1 MLKGKVCLHP
11 HRPVRSKTT
20 EHYQAPMEGTGPKQ
34 DAGIAG
40 NTVVAQ
46 CGAVDRPQEP
56 YSPVLP
62 HAVSSLPCVHSS
74 MTSSLMM
81 LVQIPR
87 ETSQKTMNWMVSF

>member
-1 MLKGKVCLHP
+1 MLKGKVCLYP

-40 NTVVAQ
+40 NTAVAQ

-62 HAVSSLPCVHSS
+62 HAVSSLLYSDQEFSQLFACIHPFPPCP
-74 MTSSLMM
+74 LDFAI
-81 LVQIPR
+81 Q
-87 ETSQKTMNWMVSF
+87 Q